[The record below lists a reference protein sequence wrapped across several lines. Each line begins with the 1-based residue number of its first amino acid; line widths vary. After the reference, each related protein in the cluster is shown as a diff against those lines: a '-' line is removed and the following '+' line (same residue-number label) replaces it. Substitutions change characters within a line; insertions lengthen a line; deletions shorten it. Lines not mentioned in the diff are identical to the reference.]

1 MEPKIRDVVN
11 NLLSGTRDGVFSW
24 ETTERQEEF
33 RLRLQ
38 KGFVSVD
45 KWEAPDPSNPYNG
58 EEMAEI
64 VFYNI
69 KGEKVDR
76 LGCSWT
82 AEKADYDLLV
92 KLQEAAKRNALKID
106 EVLDSLF
113 EEISD
118 KSITF

>member
-1 MEPKIRDVVN
+1 MEPKIRDAVN
-11 NLLSGTRDGVFSW
+11 NLLTGTRDGVFSW
-24 ETTERQEEF
+24 EATERPDEF

-38 KGFVSVD
+38 KGLVSVD
-45 KWEAPDPSNPYNG
+45 KWEATDQFDPFDT

-76 LGCSWT
+76 LGCSWA
-82 AEKADYDLLV
+82 AEKTDYDLLV
-92 KLQEAAKRNALKID
+92 KLQDAAKRNALKID
-106 EVLDSLF
+106 EVLDSLL

-118 KSITF
+118 RSFTF